1 MIIWV
6 PGARGLLGKAVCRA
20 ADYRGHTVIAPPRD
34 QCDVVLWEDVSV
46 HARCA
51 RANQH
56 PYDAIIN
63 CAGILPGQ
71 GYQETIL
78 TNALGPHN
86 LARLGIRLVHMST
99 DCVFS
104 GRKYPTQSGYGL
116 DSRLTPDPV
125 DLYGR
130 SKLAGE
136 PSGDHV
142 VVVRGSFIGFN
153 AGFLGWLLS
162 ARGEV
167 PAWERAHWNG
177 TSVDIMA
184 EQLVLQAE
192 GDQTGVVHIA
202 SPTEVTKA
210 FMVTYFKEQLH
221 LPIEPVATTEPAIW
235 RVLWPDIEV
244 PPVEDVLQ
252 SLADAV

>member
-6 PGARGLLGKAVCRA
+6 PGARGLLGRAVVEA
-20 ADYRGHTVIAPPRD
+20 ADKRGHTVLGPTHSQTPI
-34 QCDVVLWEDVSV
+34 EDWQSIQVGSP
-46 HARCA
+46 AGR
-51 RANQH
+51 
-56 PYDAIIN
+56 PGYSLGAIIN
-63 CAGILPGQ
+63 CAGVLPGR
-71 GYQETIL
+71 GYHETIL

-104 GRKYPTQSGYGL
+104 GRKYTTRNGYGL
-116 DSRLTPDPV
+116 DSGLTPDPV

-130 SKLAGE
+130 TKLAGE
-136 PSGDHV
+136 PSGGHV
-142 VVVRGSFIGFN
+142 LVVRGSFIGEG

-162 ARGEV
+162 ATGKVE
-167 PAWERAHWNG
+167 AWERAHWNG

-184 EQLVLQAE
+184 EQLVIQAE
-192 GDQTGVVHIA
+192 GRRTGVIHIA

-210 FMVTYFKEQLH
+210 FMITYLQEQLD
-221 LPIEPVATTEPAIW
+221 LPIKPISAVEPAIW

-244 PPVEDVLQ
+244 PPVEEMLHG
-252 SLADAV
+252 LAESIR